1 MRILLLAVAMMIS
14 TMASAAGN
22 ANDSKAV
29 TDKINKAFPNM
40 KIDEIRKAPIAGLYE
55 IRVGKDVF
63 YSDLTG
69 EHVLFGGQIV
79 ETASRRNLT
88 RERMQEFNRIDW
100 SILPLDK
107 AIVSGD
113 KDAELKVAVFS
124 DPDCHFCKK
133 LEEELKHTKGI
144 KVYTFLYPLPMHPD
158 ARGKAEAIWCSE
170 NRHET
175 MLKVM
180 LDRANPQVEKC
191 NTPLDEILE
200 LGKKLNVTGTPT
212 LFSGDGRMSAGWKTA
227 DQLKKWLSNK

>member
-1 MRILLLAVAMMIS
+1 MMLSAMALAADNVGDIK
-14 TMASAAGN
+14 G
-22 ANDSKAV
+22 V
-29 TDKINKAFPNM
+29 TDKISKAFPNI
-40 KIDEIRKAPIAGLYE
+40 KIDEIRKAPISGLYE

-63 YSDLTG
+63 YSDLSG

-79 ETASRRNLT
+79 ETSTQRNLT

-100 SILPLDK
+100 NILPLEK

-113 KDAELKVAVFS
+113 KNAKLKVAVFT
-124 DPDCHFCKK
+124 DPDCPFCGK
-133 LEEELKHTKGI
+133 LEEELKRATGI

-158 ARGKAEAIWCSE
+158 ARGKSEAIWCSE
-170 NRHET
+170 NQHET
-175 MLKVM
+175 MLKVI

-191 NTPLDEILE
+191 DTPIDDIAK

-227 DQLKKWLSNK
+227 DELRNWLSNK